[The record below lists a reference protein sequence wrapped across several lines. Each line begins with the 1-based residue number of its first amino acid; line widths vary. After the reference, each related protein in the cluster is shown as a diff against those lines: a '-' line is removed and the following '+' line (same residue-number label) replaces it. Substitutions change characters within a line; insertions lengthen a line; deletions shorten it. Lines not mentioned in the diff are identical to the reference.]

1 MKLAQLTKKALLPF
15 LMGGM
20 LYAASDTSSTNQSLR
35 ELPSGYNMIVA
46 LYGRPHTKTLG
57 TLGQQP
63 LAQTI
68 KKAKAKAKLY
78 EKAWGSGKHVT
89 PGFDLIYE
97 MATSSPGA
105 NGKYVITLNHKTLL
119 EYIIAAQKN
128 GIVVFIDVQLG
139 KKSPAQ
145 AVKPL
150 LKYLKYDNVH
160 IAVDPE
166 FSVDNL
172 SVRPGK
178 KIGSITGPQIN
189 AVQDMMRDYIKANG
203 IQDDKILLV
212 HMFTEHMVTQKKAI
226 RYIEKKYC
234 SVERGVVKAVD
245 GVSLDIKEMEIF
257 GLVGT
262 SGAGKT
268 TLSKI
273 IAGVLPPSK
282 GKYMF
287 RLGDDWID
295 MTKPGPMNRGR
306 AKRYIGMLFQE
317 YTLYPHRTVL
327 YNLTES
333 IGLELPGEFAK
344 MKAIHTLTSVGFTD
358 EEAEKIL
365 EKYPK
370 ELSVGERHRVALA
383 QVLIK
388 EPHVILLDEPT
399 GTMDPFTRNMVAE
412 SIQKSRKDLEQT
424 YIIVSHDMDFVLNV
438 CDRAA
443 LMRNGKIIKMGTP
456 EEIVKILTEEEKE
469 EMIGH

>member
-68 KKAKAKAKLY
+68 EKAKAKAKLY
-78 EKAWGSGKHVT
+78 ENAWGSGKHVT

-97 MATSSPGA
+97 MATSSPGKD
-105 NGKYVITLNHKTLL
+105 GKYVIRLSEKVLQ
-119 EYIIAAQKN
+119 EYIAAAQKH
-128 GIVVFIDVQLG
+128 GIAVFIDVQLG
-139 KKSPAQ
+139 KRTPAQ
-145 AVKPL
+145 SVKPL

-226 RYIEKKYC
+226 RYTDRVHLVMHLDGHGSPALKIKTYNGLYTDARASK
-234 SVERGVVKAVD
+234 VVGGFEVFYKQD
-245 GVSLDIKEMEIF
+245 KPMM
-257 GLVGT
+257 T
-262 SGAGKT
+262 PKQ
-268 TLSKI
+268 
-273 IAGVLPPSK
+273 VL
-282 GKYMF
+282 
-287 RLGDDWID
+287 
-295 MTKPGPMNRGR
+295 
-306 AKRYIGMLFQE
+306 
-317 YTLYPHRTVL
+317 
-327 YNLTES
+327 
-333 IGLELPGEFAK
+333 GLEP
-344 MKAIHTLTSVGFTD
+344 VGNKKVRD
-358 EEAEKIL
+358 M
-365 EKYPK
+365 P
-370 ELSVGERHRVALA
+370 RV
-383 QVLIK
+383 I
-388 EPHVILLDEPT
+388 
-399 GTMDPFTRNMVAE
+399 
-412 SIQKSRKDLEQT
+412 T
-424 YIIVSHDMDFVLNV
+424 YQ
-438 CDRAA
+438 
-443 LMRNGKIIKMGTP
+443 
-456 EEIVKILTEEEKE
+456 
-469 EMIGH
+469 